1 MTKPAPPYFPYT
13 EHRTMAQ
20 VDHDEAR
27 ERLFKMPPSERLGM
41 TVASCLNV
49 DGDVR

>member
-1 MTKPAPPYFPYT
+1 MKAAPYRFPYT
-13 EHRTMAQ
+13 EHRTVAQ

-27 ERLFKMPPSERLGM
+27 ERLFKMPPSERLGL